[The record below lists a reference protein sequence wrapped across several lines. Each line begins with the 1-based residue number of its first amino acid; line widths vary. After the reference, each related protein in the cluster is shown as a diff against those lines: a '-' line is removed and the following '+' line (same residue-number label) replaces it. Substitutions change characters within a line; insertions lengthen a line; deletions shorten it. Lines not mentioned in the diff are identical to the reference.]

1 LSVDPSELRRRS
13 AEHWEEAAAGW
24 ERRQEGMRSF
34 GAPVSQWLVQAIHP
48 QPGHRVL
55 ELAAGIGETGFMA
68 AELIAPGGRLTSTD
82 QVEGMVAAARRRA
95 EELGLVE
102 GGAVGR
108 RPASRAHRASQSEG
122 GAVEF
127 KVMDAE
133 WIDFPVASFD
143 AVLCRWGYM
152 LMADPQAA
160 LGEARRVLRPG
171 GRIALAVWD
180 ALEHNPWMQ
189 LPGAVLAA
197 HGAMPGPEPGAPGP
211 FALADPDRLRAMLE
225 EAGFADVEV
234 DRVAVVQSHPDFD
247 GFWEA
252 TLDVSRVFHDAVMSR
267 PDAEIAEIRE
277 QLRERLAQFAGPD
290 GKLEI
295 PGRTLV
301 AAADA

>member
-1 LSVDPSELRRRS
+1 VTVDPSEQRRLS
-13 AEHWEEAAAGW
+13 AEHWEEAAPGW
-24 ERRQEGMRSF
+24 ERRQEGMRAF

-68 AELIAPGGRLTSTD
+68 AELIAPGGKLTSTD

-95 EELGLVE
+95 EELGLE
-102 GGAVGR
+102 D
-108 RPASRAHRASQSEG
+108 

-171 GRIALAVWD
+171 GRIALSVWD

-189 LPGAVLAA
+189 LPAAVLAA
-197 HGAMPGPEPGAPGP
+197 HGAGQRPEPGAPGP

-225 EAGFADVEV
+225 EAGFADVEI
-234 DRVAVVQSHPDFD
+234 DRVAVAQSHADFD
-247 GFWEA
+247 SFWEV
-252 TLDVSRVFHDAVMSR
+252 TLDVSRVFHDAVMGR
-267 PDAEIAEIRE
+267 PDPEIAEIRE
-277 QLRERLAQFAGPD
+277 EMRERLSQFAGPD
-290 GKLEI
+290 GRLEI
-295 PGRTLV
+295 PGRSLV
-301 AAADA
+301 AAAEA